1 MSRKEADMNSI
12 TFCNRAV
19 NFFTFLHFLALIADI
34 GVAIASAIIIKGAV
48 GFGYFVAIMFG
59 GGMAIVFSF
68 FLIMTIFYSLGER
81 IKLRQAV
88 QALSEQKDDVDSEK
102 VEQQLDKKQ

>member
-1 MSRKEADMNSI
+1 
-12 TFCNRAV
+12 
-19 NFFTFLHFLALIADI
+19 
-34 GVAIASAIIIKGAV
+34 
-48 GFGYFVAIMFG
+48 
-59 GGMAIVFSF
+59 MAIVSSF